1 MKAIINCKE
10 VSVHY
15 GQFEALHN
23 VTFSVEEGEFL
34 AVVGPNGSGKTTLM
48 KAILGLVP
56 ISSGKIVIEKGLEFS
71 ESESSAPV
79 SDSMLTGGTNTA
91 PSVAQALSKKSTH
104 SILGYLP
111 QARGSGDPRFPASVE
126 EIVASGLLRPRG
138 FFTPLTKDEK
148 DAVYEMLKLLR
159 IESLAKRRIGRLS
172 GGQEQRAH
180 LARALVSR
188 PKILVLDEPTGAL
201 DPDSRDCFYETLLDL
216 NENKN
221 ITILIVSHDTHAVDK
236 YARTLLSIDRTV
248 KFSGPINTFKPVKKE
263 HYFGE
268 EHRHG
273 FCPDHGVSHEH
284 S

>member
-1 MKAIINCKE
+1 MKTIINCNQ

-56 ISSGKIVIEKGLEFS
+56 ISSGKIVIEKGLNSNS
-71 ESESSAPV
+71 EDSNLL
-79 SDSMLTGGTNTA
+79 SDS
-91 PSVAQALSKKSTH
+91 VSKKSAH

-126 EIVASGLLRPRG
+126 EIVASGLLRPRS

-159 IESLAKRRIGRLS
+159 IENLAKRRIGRLS
-172 GGQEQRAH
+172 GGQDQRAH